1 MPYQRHLQG
10 NGRQTQQNNGPRMLS
25 FQYNNLQRVRIQ
37 HGYAERMSQQAHE
50 GCEVEEQVA
59 ERMRKGRTGVGME
72 GEGQQHEEQ
81 SNGGKGG
88 QVVDVVDKG
97 WSGDV

>member
-1 MPYQRHLQG
+1 
-10 NGRQTQQNNGPRMLS
+10 
-25 FQYNNLQRVRIQ
+25 
-37 HGYAERMSQQAHE
+37 MSQQAHE

-97 WSGDV
+97 VRLNVRCRRRRGQCVVPCQVQDQDICC